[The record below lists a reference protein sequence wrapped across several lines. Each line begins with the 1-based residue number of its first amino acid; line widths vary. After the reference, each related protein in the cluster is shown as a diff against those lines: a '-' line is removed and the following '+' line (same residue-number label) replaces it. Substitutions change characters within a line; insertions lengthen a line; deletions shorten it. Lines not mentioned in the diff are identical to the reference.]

1 MSQAGPIILVA
12 SAGQA
17 GLASALTDSELYPVV
32 DATWADARDAVQRL
46 QPAAVIIADPDPENR
61 LPELARQIAA
71 REPYVPLIVVAP
83 RQPLPDNAL
92 VFTPTE
98 NRFERLLPR
107 LSSALRV
114 RTLHDTV
121 LRRIG
126 NDPAL
131 RTSLLQTDP
140 LTDAT
145 VLLIGRGAGY
155 PALSVALGERVGVVG
170 TLSIEGAAKHLNS
183 RHLDGIV
190 IGEGFSPRVVDAFLT
205 VMSEDSRFRHLPIL
219 VTVSGVSPA
228 FDLPNLEIAA
238 DEPQRTVASALPL
251 FRQHAFE
258 ARLDRTLKSLDA
270 GGLLDPRTGLLTT
283 AAFDRDF
290 ATAVYQTQA
299 RGGGLSVVR
308 FTFERKDERV
318 RIDAALIASRLM
330 RRMDFGTLRDDGSL
344 LLVLAGADLRGAQ
357 GIARRLASVMKQT
370 SHSARRESRIDPDL
384 SVATLKPGDS
394 AKSLL
399 ARLDPELPRAAAG

>member
-98 NRFERLLPR
+98 DRFERLLPR

-140 LTDAT
+140 LTDAHHE
-145 VLLIGRGAGY
+145 VD
-155 PALSVALGERVGVVG
+155 VVEHGER
-170 TLSIEGAAKHLNS
+170 
-183 RHLDGIV
+183 
-190 IGEGFSPRVVDAFLT
+190 
-205 VMSEDSRFRHLPIL
+205 
-219 VTVSGVSPA
+219 PA
-228 FDLPNLEIAA
+228 HDR
-238 DEPQRTVASALPL
+238 QVAS
-251 FRQHAFE
+251 
-258 ARLDRTLKSLDA
+258 TK
-270 GGLLDPRTGLLTT
+270 
-283 AAFDRDF
+283 
-290 ATAVYQTQA
+290 
-299 RGGGLSVVR
+299 RGSGRHETSDSG
-308 FTFERKDERV
+308 
-318 RIDAALIASRLM
+318 
-330 RRMDFGTLRDDGSL
+330 RRM
-344 LLVLAGADLRGAQ
+344 
-357 GIARRLASVMKQT
+357 
-370 SHSARRESRIDPDL
+370 
-384 SVATLKPGDS
+384 
-394 AKSLL
+394 
-399 ARLDPELPRAAAG
+399 